1 MKNKTICSYA
11 AVFLVLVTG
20 IFSNGIF
27 SQGKQAPSP
36 LEIMYSNSNGN
47 VNEPMLTNIKPA
59 ENQKS
64 AQLVTLENQLETARL
79 SGNVMAARQ
88 IQAQIN
94 TLQGT
99 VEVHQPCLNS
109 DYHSGPS
116 GNGYEGDY
124 NQSTIHS
131 WSIYSHAFAVA
142 PTGSNVE
149 GRLFY
154 LLSQD
159 SQSGGDTL
167 KLMYSSNNGASWSTS
182 FWMSLTGYT
191 FNKDE
196 MDIEAVYD
204 GTNTWVY
211 GVAGVTDQGDGRKK
225 ILFIRRNATSGT
237 DYYWTILNFPGSGAG
252 MNYYNPRIT
261 SDNTNYTSN
270 AYVMMI
276 CSMDSLAGANHFVK
290 QKYMYSS
297 TPFAATPGLNY
308 IQPNGTS
315 GFHWSTSL
323 GTNGSAYL
331 NGDIAYYK
339 DDGGTGNGRV
349 VTAYN
354 CFGSGFNNIYIAYL
368 NGYSTSGSSMVVT
381 EANIN
386 KDLRIAF
393 NGGTNIRTGMITY
406 VRQYN
411 AGDWDIFGLKTTNG
425 GSTAGDWVRDTL
437 DYTGDRARTCDL
449 IAVRNTA
456 SQFKVCYVQD
466 NPTAPAGFYRTYTG
480 SSWSAKIQMT
490 SSTPDTIFAEPRA
503 GYVLGGGD
511 NGIGI
516 WSLMGGYNGYCSRNM
531 TSTTGIINSQ
541 VPGGFSLSQNYPN
554 PFNPATTIK
563 FALPLS
569 GNVTLKVFDVTGKLV
584 SQVVNGKLEAGTH
597 EYLFNAADL
606 ASGVY
611 FYRLDV
617 STEGSSAKGF
627 TDIKKMILVK

>member
-1 MKNKTICSYA
+1 MKNKTIYIYA
-11 AVFLVLVTG
+11 AIFLVMITG
-20 IFSNGIF
+20 IFSNSIL
-27 SQGKQAPSP
+27 SQGKQAPPP

-47 VNEPMLTNIKPA
+47 VNTPMLTTTMPEQK
-59 ENQKS
+59 QKS
-64 AQLVTLENQLETARL
+64 VQLVTLENQLETARL
-79 SGNVMAARQ
+79 SGNVMAAQQ
-88 IQAQIN
+88 IQLQIN
-94 TLQGT
+94 TLLGT
-99 VEVHQPCLNS
+99 AEVHQPS
-109 DYHSGPS
+109 MIADHHSGSPS
-116 GNGYEGDY
+116 NGNEGDY
-124 NQSTIHS
+124 NQSSIHS

-167 KLMYSSNNGASWSTS
+167 KLMYSSNNGASWSTA
-182 FWMSLTGYT
+182 FWMSMNGYT

-225 ILFIRRNATSGT
+225 ILFMRRNATSGT

-308 IQPNGTS
+308 IQPNGTG
-315 GFHWSTSL
+315 GFYWSTSNI
-323 GTNGSAYL
+323 TNGSVYL
-331 NGDIAYYK
+331 NSDIAYYK
-339 DDGGTGNGRV
+339 DDGGSGSGRV
-349 VTAYN
+349 MTVYN
-354 CFGSGFNNIYIAYL
+354 CYGSGFNNIYIAYL
-368 NGYSTSGSSMVVT
+368 NGYSTSGGSMVVT
-381 EANIN
+381 EANII

-393 NGGTNIRTGMITY
+393 NGGTNIRTGMISY

-411 AGDWDIFGLKTTNG
+411 STDWDIFGLKTTNG
-425 GSTAGDWVRDTL
+425 GSTAGDWTRDTL

-456 SQFKVCYVQD
+456 SQFKVSYVQD
-466 NPTAPAGFYRTYTG
+466 NPITPAGFYRTFTG

-490 SSTPDTIFAEPRA
+490 SSVPDTVWAEPRA

-516 WSLMGGYNGYCSRNM
+516 WSSMNGYNGYCSRNM
-531 TSTTGIINSQ
+531 TSTTGIISNQ
-541 VPGGFSLSQNYPN
+541 IPNGFSLSQNYPN
-554 PFNPATTIK
+554 PFNPETTIK
-563 FALPLS
+563 FALPVG
-569 GNVTLKVFDVTGKLV
+569 GNVTLKVFDVTGRLV
-584 SQVVNGKLEAGTH
+584 SEIVNGNLQAGLHEVNFNASNLSSGAYFYKLETK
-597 EYLFNAADL
+597 D
-606 ASGVY
+606 
-611 FYRLDV
+611 
-617 STEGSSAKGF
+617 F
-627 TDIKKMILVK
+627 TDIKKMVLVK

>member
-1 MKNKTICSYA
+1 MKNRTICIYA
-11 AVFLVLVTG
+11 ALFLVLITG
-20 IFSNGIF
+20 IFSQNIF
-27 SQGKQAPSP
+27 SQGKQAPPP
-36 LEIMYSNSNGN
+36 LEIMYSNSNGS
-47 VNEPMLTNIKPA
+47 VNEPMLTTIKP
-59 ENQKS
+59 EEKQKS
-64 AQLVTLENQLETARL
+64 AQLVSLEAQLETARL

-88 IQAQIN
+88 LQAQIN

-109 DYHSGPS
+109 DYHSGIPVN
-116 GNGYEGDY
+116 GNEGDY
-124 NQSTIHS
+124 NQATIHS
-131 WSIYSHAFAVA
+131 WSIYSHAFGVA
-142 PTGSNVE
+142 PTGSNVA

-159 SQSGGDTL
+159 SQSGSDTL
-167 KLMYSSNNGASWSTS
+167 KLMYSTNNGASWFTLMWTS
-182 FWMSLTGYT
+182 MTGYS

-196 MDIEAVYD
+196 MDIEVVYD
-204 GTNTWVY
+204 GTNTWVFAVI
-211 GVAGVTDQGDGRKK
+211 GLTDNSDNRKK
-225 ILFIRRNATSGT
+225 VYFMRQKADGSG
-237 DYYWTILNFPGSGAG
+237 YYWTILNYPGNGAG

-270 AYVMMI
+270 AYVMMV
-276 CSMDSLAGANHFVK
+276 CSMDSLAGANHFTK

-297 TPFAATPGLNY
+297 TPFDATPGLNY
-308 IQPNGTS
+308 IQPS
-315 GFHWSTSL
+315 GSTGFYWATANS
-323 GTNGSAYL
+323 TNGSTYL

-339 DDGGTGNGRV
+339 DDGGTGGGRV
-349 VTAYN
+349 MTVYN
-354 CFGSGFNNIYIAYL
+354 CYGSGFNNIYIAYL
-368 NGYSTSGSSMVVT
+368 NGYSTFGSSIVAT
-381 EANIN
+381 EPNIN

-393 NGGTNIRTGMITY
+393 NGGANIRTGMITY
-406 VRQYN
+406 VRQFN
-411 AGDWDIFGLKTTNG
+411 SSSDWDIFGLRTTNG
-425 GSTAGDWVRDTL
+425 GSTAGDWTRDTL

-456 SQFKVCYVQD
+456 GQYKVCYAQD

-490 SSTPDTIFAEPRA
+490 SSVPDTIWAEPRA

-516 WSLMGGYNGYCSRNM
+516 WSLMNGYNGYCSRNM

-541 VPGGFSLSQNYPN
+541 IPNGFSLSQNYPN
-554 PFNPATTIK
+554 PFNPTTTIK
-563 FALPLS
+563 FALPLG

-584 SQVVNGKLEAGTH
+584 SQVVNGKLEAGSH
-597 EYLFNAADL
+597 EYLFNASDL

-617 STEGSSAKGF
+617 STEGSTAKGF

>member
-1 MKNKTICSYA
+1 MKNKTIYIYA
-11 AVFLVLVTG
+11 AIFLVMVTG
-20 IFSNGIF
+20 IFTNSIY
-27 SQGKQAPSP
+27 SQGKQAPPP

-47 VNEPMLTNIKPA
+47 VNTPMLTSTMPEQK
-59 ENQKS
+59 QKS
-64 AQLVTLENQLETARL
+64 VQLITLENQLETARL

-99 VEVHQPCLNS
+99 VEVHQPCMNS
-109 DYHSGPS
+109 DYHSGPT
-116 GNGYEGDY
+116 GNGNEGDY
-124 NQSTIHS
+124 NQATIHQ
-131 WSIYSHAFAVA
+131 WSIYSHAFGVA
-142 PTGSNVE
+142 PTGSNVA

-154 LLSQD
+154 MLTQD
-159 SQSGGDTL
+159 SQSGSDSL
-167 KLMYSSNNGASWSTS
+167 KLMYSTNNGASWFTLMWTS
-182 FWMSLTGYT
+182 MTGYS

-196 MDIEAVYD
+196 MDVEVVYD
-204 GTNTWVY
+204 GTNTWVFAVI
-211 GVAGVTDQGDGRKK
+211 GLTDNSDNRKK
-225 ILFIRRNATSGT
+225 VYFMRQKADGSG
-237 DYYWTILNFPGSGAG
+237 YYWTILNYPGSGAG

-297 TPFAATPGLNY
+297 TPFDATPGLNY

-315 GFHWSTSL
+315 GFHWSTSM
-323 GTNGSAYL
+323 GANGSTYL

-339 DDGGTGNGRV
+339 DDGGSGNGRV
-349 VTAYN
+349 ITAYN
-354 CFGSGFNNIYIAYL
+354 CYGSGFNNIYIAYL

-381 EANIN
+381 ESNIN

-393 NGGTNIRTGMITY
+393 NGGTSIRTGMITY

-411 AGDWDIFGLKTTNG
+411 STDWDIFGLKTTNG
-425 GSTAGDWVRDTL
+425 GSTAGDWTRDTL

-456 SQFKVCYVQD
+456 SQFKVCYAQD
-466 NPTAPAGFYRTYTG
+466 NPTAPAGFYRSFTG
-480 SSWSAKIQMT
+480 STWSAKIQMT
-490 SSTPDTIFAEPRA
+490 SSTPDTIWAELRA

-516 WSLMGGYNGYCSRNM
+516 WSNMNGYNGFCSRNM
-531 TSTTGIINSQ
+531 TSTTGIISNQ
-541 VPGGFSLSQNYPN
+541 IPNGFSLSQNYPN

-563 FALPLS
+563 FALPVS
-569 GNVTLKVFDVTGKLV
+569 GNVTLKVFDVTGRLV
-584 SQVVNGKLEAGTH
+584 SEIVNGNLQAGLHEVNFNASNLSSGAYFYKLETK
-597 EYLFNAADL
+597 D
-606 ASGVY
+606 
-611 FYRLDV
+611 
-617 STEGSSAKGF
+617 F

>member
-1 MKNKTICSYA
+1 MIKMKNKTIYIYA
-11 AVFLVLVTG
+11 AVFLVMITG
-20 IFSNGIF
+20 IFSNSIF
-27 SQGKQAPSP
+27 TQGKQAPPP

-47 VNEPMLTNIKPA
+47 VNTPMLTGTMP
-59 ENQKS
+59 EQKQKC
-64 AQLVTLENQLETARL
+64 AQLVSLENQLETARL
-79 SGNVMAARQ
+79 SGNVMAAAQ
-88 IQAQIN
+88 IQALIN

-99 VEVHQPCLNS
+99 AEVHQPAMNT
-109 DYHSGPS
+109 DYHSDNPS
-116 GNGYEGDY
+116 NGYESDY

-131 WSIYSHAFAVA
+131 WSIYSHAFGVA
-142 PTGSNVE
+142 PTGSNVA

-159 SQSGGDTL
+159 SQSGSDTL
-167 KLMYSSNNGASWSTS
+167 KLMYSTNNGASWFTLMWTS
-182 FWMSLTGYT
+182 MTGYS

-196 MDIEAVYD
+196 MDLEVVYD
-204 GTNTWVY
+204 GTNTWVFAVI
-211 GVAGVTDQGDGRKK
+211 GLTDNSDNRKK
-225 ILFIRRNATSGT
+225 VYFMRQKADGSG
-237 DYYWTILNFPGSGAG
+237 YYWTILNFPGSGAG

-297 TPFAATPGLNY
+297 TPFAVTPGLNY

-315 GFHWSTSL
+315 GFHWSTSM
-323 GTNGSAYL
+323 GTTGSAYL

-339 DDGGTGNGRV
+339 DDGGSGSGRV
-349 VTAYN
+349 MTAYN
-354 CFGSGFNNIYIAYL
+354 CYGSGFNNIYIAYL

-381 EANIN
+381 EANVN

-393 NGGTNIRTGMITY
+393 NGGTNIRSGMITY

-411 AGDWDIFGLKTTNG
+411 AADWDIFGLKTTNG
-425 GSTAGDWVRDTL
+425 GSTAGDWIRDTL
-437 DYTGDRARTCDL
+437 DYTGDRSRTCDL

-456 SQFKVCYVQD
+456 SQFKVTYAQD
-466 NPTAPAGFYRTYTG
+466 NPSAPAGFYRSFTG

-490 SSTPDTIFAEPRA
+490 SSVPDTIWAEPRA

-516 WSLMGGYNGYCSRNM
+516 WSSMNGYNGYCSRNM
-531 TSTTGIINSQ
+531 SSTTGMISNQIPN
-541 VPGGFSLSQNYPN
+541 GFSLSQNYPN

-563 FALPLS
+563 FALPVS
-569 GNVTLKVFDVTGKLV
+569 GNVTLKVFDVTGRLV
-584 SQVVNGKLEAGTH
+584 SEIVNGNLQAGLHEVNFNASNLSSGAYFYKLETK
-597 EYLFNAADL
+597 D
-606 ASGVY
+606 
-611 FYRLDV
+611 
-617 STEGSSAKGF
+617 F
-627 TDIKKMILVK
+627 TDIKKMVLVK